1 MDSTR
6 APVPSD
12 HKRLGGHNRIAPQR
26 PPRLAALQALAFC
39 IVVTTLI
46 VVPPAQLSPAN
57 LLEGQ
62 LPRPPDT
69 EAQAVPAP
77 ATKPDVWAGGFPEA
91 GHKQSGV
98 GRPGTAFSR
107 YVKTTNHAKLSRLG
121 CAEGRR
127 LRGSTDSDG
136 SIVVLDFGRPT
147 QKGKGRGHQWGASLF
162 RRGFHP
168 ISAIQQAAQAY
179 AQGVWRCMDGA
190 NASTHLTIAIGT
202 SNFGRAVSF
211 WHGRAWAEMVN
222 RANEWAAQKSYIMRV
237 RFAGANDIE
246 LSWASPKRT
255 RAWVR
260 GYDSK
265 AKWPYYDY
273 GDAAACPPRGNCLGS
288 WTVEDVWYVA
298 WGSRSARPL
307 PEIYNPNGIMAEQ
320 WYRLSLYSVRKHG
333 VQMWI
338 AGVMSQRTA
347 CRQSKDPC
355 HGMNNTPAKAWRL
368 LHRALNR
375 DKRTAQNLHWS
386 TDIAWAE

>member
-107 YVKTTNHAKLSRLG
+107 YVKTTNHAKLSRLR

-211 WHGRAWAEMVN
+211 WHGRAWA
-222 RANEWAAQKSYIMRV
+222 
-237 RFAGANDIE
+237 
-246 LSWASPKRT
+246 
-255 RAWVR
+255 
-260 GYDSK
+260 
-265 AKWPYYDY
+265 
-273 GDAAACPPRGNCLGS
+273 
-288 WTVEDVWYVA
+288 VEDVWYVA

-347 CRQSKDPC
+347 FRQSKDPC